1 VATVI
6 SKVEEDAIVASIA
19 SAEMNTSGEIRVH
32 IEMKCKKE
40 PYERAIEVFYKLEMQ
55 KTVLRNG
62 VLIYVALEDR
72 KLAIL
77 GDAGINEVVPINF
90 WSSTKEKM
98 IEHFKEENFAQGI
111 SEAVASVGN
120 HLKKY
125 FPRES
130 NDTDEL
136 SNELSRGE

>member
-1 VATVI
+1 MAIVI

-32 IEMKCKKE
+32 IETKCKKE
-40 PYERAIEVFYKLEMQ
+40 PYERAIEVFHQLKMQ
-55 KTVLRNG
+55 NTELRNG

-77 GDAGINEVVPINF
+77 GDAGINKVVPENF

-98 IEHFKEENFAQGI
+98 VMHFKEGNFAQGI
-111 SEAVASVGN
+111 SEAVESAGN
-120 HLKKY
+120 NLKKY

>member
-1 VATVI
+1 MPKVI

-32 IEMKCKKE
+32 IETKCKKE

-62 VLIYVALEDR
+62 VLIYIALEDR

-111 SEAVASVGN
+111 SEAVACVGN

-130 NDTDEL
+130 NDSDEL